1 METMSIEVRNIQT
14 TEGQSASCGPDSGV
28 HPCTF
33 YSDLLWRINR
43 ESHGTRNRQCIRR
56 GLMEDRIKI
65 EKFS

>member
-1 METMSIEVRNIQT
+1 MSIEVRNIQT

-56 GLMEDRIKI
+56 GL
-65 EKFS
+65 